1 MFLAS
6 TDRIPRLVAAWAGR
20 SSSSR
25 TLAWNSDV
33 LHCAQQLQ
41 AAAGR
46 GYNPLRD
53 TGQGCMAGWQGGS
66 TVEVQTPGAGCMW
79 RLPGGQ
85 VWAGGGVARVQLV
98 SRCWVWPGCVS
109 NMKDMTCASSS
120 RARPDPDKWPPAQ
133 PSQPSPAQPSPGS
146 NITGCW
152 RLRSLYPRPAAAGR
166 LPVLVVAQSLPDSG
180 QKCHQPPAAAQ
191 PQPSLQ

>member
-66 TVEVQTPGAGCMW
+66 MVEVQTPGAGCMW

-133 PSQPSPAQPSPGS
+133 PSQPSPGS
-146 NITGCW
+146 NITGCL

-180 QKCHQPPAAAQ
+180 QKCHQPPAAQ

>member
-1 MFLAS
+1 M
-6 TDRIPRLVAAWAGR
+6 VAAWAGR

-53 TGQGCMAGWQGGS
+53 TGQGCMAGWQY
-66 TVEVQTPGAGCMW
+66 
-79 RLPGGQ
+79 
-85 VWAGGGVARVQLV
+85 GGGADTRCWLHVEAARWPGVGRGRVARVQLV

-133 PSQPSPAQPSPGS
+133 PAQPSPAQPRQQYY
-146 NITGCW
+146 
-152 RLRSLYPRPAAAGR
+152 RLLATAQFVPPPRRSRQAACAGGG
-166 LPVLVVAQSLPDSG
+166 PVSA
-180 QKCHQPPAAAQ
+180 
-191 PQPSLQ
+191 

>member
-53 TGQGCMAGWQGGS
+53 TGQGCMAGWQY
-66 TVEVQTPGAGCMW
+66 
-79 RLPGGQ
+79 
-85 VWAGGGVARVQLV
+85 GGGADT
-98 SRCWVWPGCVS
+98 RCWLHVEAARWPGVGRGRRGPGP
-109 NMKDMTCASSS
+109 ASVQVLGV
-120 RARPDPDKWPPAQ
+120 AGLCLQYEGYDVCQQQ
-133 PSQPSPAQPSPGS
+133 PSQ
-146 NITGCW
+146 TG
-152 RLRSLYPRPAAAGR
+152 P
-166 LPVLVVAQSLPDSG
+166 
-180 QKCHQPPAAAQ
+180 
-191 PQPSLQ
+191 

>member
-1 MFLAS
+1 M
-6 TDRIPRLVAAWAGR
+6 AARESVPSIHRSHSSAGGGLGR
-20 SSSSR
+20 
-25 TLAWNSDV
+25 
-33 LHCAQQLQ
+33 AQQQQPDTRLEFGCPTLCS
-41 AAAGR
+41 AATGSGGAGVQSTAGHGAGVHGR
-46 GYNPLRD
+46 V
-53 TGQGCMAGWQGGS
+53 AGWQYGG
-66 TVEVQTPGAGCMW
+66 GADTRCCMW

-133 PSQPSPAQPSPGS
+133 PSPGS